1 MSTNGSPKAVIFA
14 LGGNLLIAIIKFI
27 VSIITGSAAMLAE
40 SIHSTADSFN
50 QILLLI
56 GNHRARKA
64 ASEIHSFG
72 YSREIFFWSLIVA
85 VLLFFIGALFSIY
98 EGVEKTIHPEEIT
111 NIKWIFIVLFSSIV
125 IEAKSFQVA
134 FTEFRATHKQKLFK
148 AIRDSQNVN
157 LIVVIM
163 EDAAAL
169 AGLLIVIITTLLA
182 WQIHPI
188 FDAIGSILVG
198 ILLLVISILLTIE
211 VKGLIIGESIPR
223 EERNQMKEIIHSYK
237 QVKHINRVQTMVM
250 GNNQYLVLL
259 SLDLEDDL
267 NVYQAEDLIE
277 QIKLEIK
284 GKVSGIDTIYIE
296 IKDSVRNQKV

>member
-1 MSTNGSPKAVIFA
+1 MSANGSPKAVVFA
-14 LGGNLLIAIIKFI
+14 LGGNLLIALIKFI
-27 VSIITGSAAMLAE
+27 VSFVTGSAAMLAE
-40 SIHSTADSFN
+40 SIHSSADSFN

-56 GNHRARKA
+56 GNRRARRS

-85 VLLFFIGALFSIY
+85 VLLFFVGALFSIY

-111 NIKWIFIVLFSSIV
+111 NIKWIFIVLISSIF
-125 IEAKSFQVA
+125 IESKSFQVA
-134 FTEFRATHKQKLFK
+134 YKEFRSTHKQKLFK

-169 AGLLIVIITTLLA
+169 TGLIIVAITTLLA
-182 WQIHPI
+182 WQVHPI
-188 FDAIGSILVG
+188 FDAIGSIMVG
-198 ILLLVISILLTIE
+198 ILLLVISILLIIE

-223 EERNQMKEIIHSYK
+223 EERNQMKEIIHSYR

-267 NVYQAEDLIE
+267 SVYQAEDLIE
-277 QIKLEIK
+277 QMKLEIRSK
-284 GKVSGIDTIYIE
+284 ISGIENIYIE
-296 IKDSVRNQKV
+296 LKDSVRNQKV